1 MRLSFVVRFAVLA
14 AVLCIVGCSSNN
26 KGKLEGTKWNS
37 QAFTPQGGK
46 PVPAGIVTYEFA
58 TDGRLTYRIM
68 DQSYTGR
75 YSLNSGDYVTLH
87 LDQALGGSRTLR
99 QRIIVRDTTM
109 QLIDTDGTSVM
120 FDKTP

>member
-14 AVLCIVGCSSNN
+14 AVLCIVGCNSNN
-26 KGKLEGTKWNS
+26 KGKLEGTKWSS

-46 PVPAGIVTYEFA
+46 LIAAGMITFEFTTSGQVTYK
-58 TDGRLTYRIM
+58 IV

-75 YSLNSGDYVTLH
+75 YTLNAGDYVTLH
-87 LDQALGGSRTLR
+87 LDQPLAGSRTHR
-99 QRIIVRDTTM
+99 QRIIVRGTTM
-109 QLIDTDGTSVM
+109 QLIDTDGTSIT